1 MSSNAAQKKVTVYEI
16 TIAATGAELQFLSME
31 DAHRSMGMCL
41 TAGMDFSFM
50 VRDTKMGSKSHKRII
65 EWNRQFSTMPS
76 MDPQEAQAKLDVQ
89 MQDCPVTKTI
99 VQVEEEIVHEEL
111 VVPVEFVPV
120 EFVPVK
126 FVPIDQVV
134 IEDTPIV
141 IDSPTCESDS
151 DVTIVSTVVEKKK
164 VQKTKKSKEICSM
177 VVKNGK
183 AKNTPCTHFCIEGT
197 SLCGYHT
204 K

>member
-1 MSSNAAQKKVTVYEI
+1 MSSVTDKKNKNVTVYEI
-16 TIAATGAELQFLSME
+16 TITATGAELQYLSME

-41 TAGMDFSFM
+41 SAGMDFSFM
-50 VRDTKMGSKSHKRII
+50 VRDTKVGSKSHKRII
-65 EWNRQFSTMPS
+65 EWNRQFSTIPS
-76 MDPQEAQAKLDVQ
+76 MDPEEAQAKMDVQ
-89 MQDCPVTKTI
+89 MQDCPVTNAI
-99 VQVEEEIVHEEL
+99 VQVEEELEQVVPVST
-111 VVPVEFVPV
+111 VVPVE
-120 EFVPVK
+120 
-126 FVPIDQVV
+126 QVV

-141 IDSPTCESDS
+141 IAAPTCDSDSDS
-151 DVTIVSTVVEKKK
+151 DVTIIDTIEQPVPVVEKKK

-197 SLCGYHT
+197 TLCGYHT

>member
-1 MSSNAAQKKVTVYEI
+1 MTSTKKNVTVYEI
-16 TIAATGAELQFLSME
+16 TIAVTGAELQFLSME

-50 VRDTKMGSKSHKRII
+50 VRDTKVGSKSHKRII

-99 VQVEEEIVHEEL
+99 VQVEEEIV
-111 VVPVEFVPV
+111 PVEL
-120 EFVPVK
+120 VPVK
-126 FVPIDQVV
+126 FVPVDQVV

-141 IDSPTCESDS
+141 IAAPTCENESDS